1 MPQDVVPPQAERL
14 AAVGIQLV
22 AETASHYL
30 FSRDNCIALVERA
43 GGSLGSTGMMTEQG
57 LAYLIWRGGE
67 AFLKSK
73 TGETAATEEQV
84 STIRRFS
91 QDLEAALR

>member
-1 MPQDVVPPQAERL
+1 
-14 AAVGIQLV
+14 
-22 AETASHYL
+22 
-30 FSRDNCIALVERA
+30 
-43 GGSLGSTGMMTEQG
+43 MMTEQG
-57 LAYLIWRGGE
+57 LAYLIWRDGD

-91 QDLEAALR
+91 KDLEAALR